1 MAFLLW
7 LQATPIA
14 VWVAGAD
21 TLWAFPAILTLHT
34 VGLGIVVGSN
44 LLVDFKLLGSAPGVT
59 LETLRVVYRPMWVG
73 FALNAVT
80 GVLLFMAGAEF
91 TGVKLIFYAKL
102 ALIAAALVVSIWI
115 KRVAFDD
122 GAGRQVPDRAR
133 TLALVSI
140 ALWMAAI
147 VAGRYTAYV

>member
-44 LLVDFKLLGSAPGVT
+44 LLVDFKLLGSAPGVP
-59 LETLRVVYRPMWVG
+59 LETLRVVYRPMWAG
-73 FALNAVT
+73 FALNALT

-102 ALIAAALVVSIWI
+102 ALIAAALVVSIRI
-115 KRVAFDD
+115 KRVAFDE

-133 TLALVSI
+133 TLAMVSI